1 MALLLAYGVG
11 FEAIGFIPCT
21 LALLLVL
28 MWFVDP
34 VDWWLALLV
43 AVIATF
49 GVWAAMTKW
58 LQDSAAGGRPRRHL
72 GIKAGS
78 MDIIAGLGQGFA
90 VALQPINLLYCFIG
104 VFIGTL
110 VGVLPGIGP
119 VSAMSLLLPV
129 TLSGTPESGII
140 MMAGIYYGSMY
151 GGSTTSI
158 LVNIPGE
165 AASVVTCID
174 GHEMAK
180 QGRAGPALGIAA
192 LGSFAA
198 GTFAIIALMLVAPS
212 LARVAIA
219 FGPPEYFSLM
229 VLGLTILSFLSQG
242 SMAKSLLMAAS
253 ASCSGLIGIDQITA
267 QPRLTFDRL
276 ELLDGIGLVP
286 IVMGLFG
293 VAEILS
299 NLEQELK
306 REVIKARIGGLW
318 PSLAGLGGI
327 EMADRCAAPC
337 SGFFLG
343 ILPGGG
349 AVIASF
355 ASYAMEKKMS
365 STPERFGKG
374 AIEGVAGPEAA
385 NNAAAGGAFIPL
397 MTLGIP
403 PNVVMAL
410 LLGAFIIHG
419 LQPGPLLMTQQPD
432 LFWGIVA
439 SMYIG
444 NAMLLVLNMPLIGMW
459 VQVLKLPYRI
469 LFPLI
474 LMFCIVGVFAS
485 GNAVFDVF
493 VMVVFGVLGYLM
505 RKFGYEPAPLVLAFV
520 LGPMLENN
528 LRKSLILS
536 HGDFHDLRRAADL
549 GRLPA
554 AGRRGA
560 GRARCCRPWRGGA
573 PRSPSNPKPRAALGP
588 MRRCRVTV
596 AGGARRR
603 R

>member
-1 MALLLAYGVG
+1 
-11 FEAIGFIPCT
+11 
-21 LALLLVL
+21 
-28 MWFVDP
+28 
-34 VDWWLALLV
+34 
-43 AVIATF
+43 
-49 GVWAAMTKW
+49 
-58 LQDSAAGGRPRRHL
+58 
-72 GIKAGS
+72 
-78 MDIIAGLGQGFA
+78 MDILAGMGHGFA
-90 VALQPINLLYCFIG
+90 VALQPINLLSCFIG

-129 TLSGTPESGII
+129 TLSGTPEAGII

-165 AASVVTCID
+165 AASVVTCLD

-198 GTFAIIALMLVAPS
+198 GTFAIVALMLVAPT

-219 FGPPEYFSLM
+219 FGPSEYFSLM
-229 VLGLTILSFLSQG
+229 ILGLTILSFLSQG
-242 SMAKSLLMAAS
+242 SMAKSLLMAAVGVLL
-253 ASCSGLIGIDQITA
+253 GLIGMDQITA
-267 QPRLTFDRL
+267 QPRLTFGRL

-299 NLEQELK
+299 NLERDLK
-306 REVIKARIGGLW
+306 REVISARIGGLW
-318 PSLAGLGGI
+318 PSR
-327 EMADRCAAPC
+327 ADWAASKRPILRGTVL
-337 SGFFLG
+337 GFFLG

-355 ASYAMEKKMS
+355 ASYAMEKKVS
-365 STPERFGKG
+365 RTPERFGKG

-419 LQPGPLLMTQQPD
+419 LQPGPLMMSQRPD
-432 LFWGIVA
+432 VFWGIIA

-536 HGDFHDLRRAADL
+536 QGDFMIFIERPISAVCLALAAAMLIVPLLPGLARQRARVAADQ
-549 GRLPA
+549 A
-554 AGRRGA
+554 
-560 GRARCCRPWRGGA
+560 
-573 PRSPSNPKPRAALGP
+573 
-588 MRRCRVTV
+588 
-596 AGGARRR
+596 
-603 R
+603 

>member
-1 MALLLAYGVG
+1 
-11 FEAIGFIPCT
+11 
-21 LALLLVL
+21 
-28 MWFVDP
+28 
-34 VDWWLALLV
+34 
-43 AVIATF
+43 
-49 GVWAAMTKW
+49 
-58 LQDSAAGGRPRRHL
+58 
-72 GIKAGS
+72 
-78 MDIIAGLGQGFA
+78 MDILAGLGQGFA
-90 VALQPINLLYCFIG
+90 VALQPINLLYCFVG

-129 TLSGTPESGII
+129 TLSGTPEAGII

-174 GHEMAK
+174 GHEMAR
-180 QGRAGPALGIAA
+180 QGRAGPALGMAA
-192 LGSFAA
+192 LASFAA
-198 GTFAIIALMLVAPS
+198 GTFAVIALMLVAPA

-229 VLGLTILSFLSQG
+229 LLGLTILSFLSQG
-242 SMAKSLLMAAS
+242 SMAKSLLMAAFGVVL
-253 ASCSGLIGIDQITA
+253 GLVGIDQITA

-276 ELLDGIGLVP
+276 ELLDGVGLVP

-306 REVIKARIGGLW
+306 RDLIKARIGSLW
-318 PSLAGLGGI
+318 PTLA
-327 EMADRCAAPC
+327 DWAA
-337 SGFFLG
+337 SKWAILRGTLLGFFLG

-355 ASYAMEKKMS
+355 ASYAMEKKLS
-365 STPERFGKG
+365 AQPERFGKG
-374 AIEGVAGPEAA
+374 AIEGVAGPEAS

-410 LLGAFIIHG
+410 LLGAFVIHG
-419 LQPGPLLMTQQPD
+419 LQPGPLMMVQKPG

-444 NAMLLVLNMPLIGMW
+444 NVMLLVLNMPLIGMW
-459 VQVLKLPYRI
+459 VQVLKLPYRV

-536 HGDFHDLRRAADL
+536 HGEFGIFIERPISAVCLVLAAVAL
-549 GRLPA
+549 IAPLLP
-554 AGRRGA
+554 
-560 GRARCCRPWRGGA
+560 
-573 PRSPSNPKPRAALGP
+573 NL
-588 MRRCRVTV
+588 
-596 AGGARRR
+596 ARRR
-603 R
+603 ERLATDQT

>member
-1 MALLLAYGVG
+1 MEIL
-11 FEAIGFIPCT
+11 
-21 LALLLVL
+21 
-28 MWFVDP
+28 
-34 VDWWLALLV
+34 
-43 AVIATF
+43 
-49 GVWAAMTKW
+49 
-58 LQDSAAGGRPRRHL
+58 S
-72 GIKAGS
+72 
-78 MDIIAGLGQGFA
+78 GLGQGFA

-119 VSAMSLLLPV
+119 VSAMSLLLPI
-129 TLSGTPESGII
+129 TLSGTPEAGII

-180 QGRAGPALGIAA
+180 QGRAGPALGMAA
-192 LGSFAA
+192 LASFAA
-198 GTFAIIALMLVAPS
+198 GTFAIIALMLVAPT
-212 LARVAIA
+212 LARVAVA

-229 VLGLTILSFLSQG
+229 LLGLTILSFLSQG
-242 SMAKSLLMAAS
+242 SMAKSLLMAAVGIVL
-253 ASCSGLIGIDQITA
+253 GLIGMDQITA
-267 QPRLTFDRL
+267 MPRLTFERL

-286 IVMGLFG
+286 VVMGLFG

-299 NLEQELK
+299 NLERELK

-318 PSLAGLGGI
+318 PSLADWSASKWAILRGTVL
-327 EMADRCAAPC
+327 
-337 SGFFLG
+337 GFFLG

-355 ASYAMEKKMS
+355 ASYALEKKVS
-365 STPERFGKG
+365 RTPERFGKG

-419 LQPGPLLMTQQPD
+419 LQPGPLMMIQRPD

-493 VMVVFGVLGYLM
+493 VMVMFGVLGYLM

-536 HGDFHDLRRAADL
+536 HGGFTIFFDRPISATCLLLAAAAL
-549 GRLPA
+549 AAPLLPA
-554 AGRRGA
+554 
-560 GRARCCRPWRGGA
+560 
-573 PRSPSNPKPRAALGP
+573 L
-588 MRRCRVTV
+588 
-596 AGGARRR
+596 ARRR
-603 R
+603 SRLAADQA